1 MTSKKS
7 IGILRMTDTESTA
20 DGPSGY
26 NDNASTSYMHYAI
39 GWEIMNRGFNLD
51 SLALD
56 NLDIR

>member
-1 MTSKKS
+1 
-7 IGILRMTDTESTA
+7 MTDTESTA
-20 DGPSGY
+20 DGPSGASGY

>member
-1 MTSKKS
+1 
-7 IGILRMTDTESTA
+7 MTDTESTA
-20 DGPSGY
+20 DGPSEY
-26 NDNASTSYMHYAI
+26 NDNTSTNYMHYAI

>member
-1 MTSKKS
+1 
-7 IGILRMTDTESTA
+7 MTDTESTA

-26 NDNASTSYMHYAI
+26 NDNHNASASYMHYAI

>member
-1 MTSKKS
+1 
-7 IGILRMTDTESTA
+7 MTDTESTA
-20 DGPSGY
+20 DGPSGS